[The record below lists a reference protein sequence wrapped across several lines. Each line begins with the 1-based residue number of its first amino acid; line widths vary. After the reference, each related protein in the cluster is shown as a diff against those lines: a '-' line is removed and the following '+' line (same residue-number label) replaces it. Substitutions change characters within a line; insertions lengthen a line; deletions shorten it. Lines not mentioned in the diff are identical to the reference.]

1 MNLFAH
7 VMNRTFFFLSLVA
20 VCVGSWWVTNFAQA
34 QAPEAE
40 RTAKI
45 YLAAFFAGDVK
56 GAANLTDPRTLER
69 IRESFLADLLKADP
83 ESEKAILANFGA
95 GATTATLSQMDARSL
110 YVAVTEAEHR
120 RNPALVEAMRQTR
133 FKVLGSAP
141 NPSGGVIVRFTITS
155 PGDGKTTSKDSG
167 LMMRQVQ
174 GEWKVV
180 GNVPP

>member
-1 MNLFAH
+1 
-7 VMNRTFFFLSLVA
+7 MNRTRFFLFVA
-20 VCVGSWWVTNFAQA
+20 VCVGSWWMTTVAQA
-34 QAPEAE
+34 QAPDAE
-40 RTAKI
+40 RIAKI

-83 ESEKAILANFGA
+83 ESEKVILANFGA

-120 RNPALVEAMRQTR
+120 RNPVVVEAMKQTR

-141 NPSGGVIVRFTITS
+141 SPSGGVTVRFRVTA
-155 PGDGKTTSKDSG
+155 PGDGGADSKDSG

>member
-1 MNLFAH
+1 MNFLSL
-7 VMNRTFFFLSLVA
+7 VMNRTRFLSFVA
-20 VCVGSWWVTNFAQA
+20 VCLGSWWVATLAQA
-34 QAPEAE
+34 QAPDAE

-45 YLAAFFAGDVK
+45 YLSAFFSGDVK
-56 GAANLTDPRTLER
+56 AAANLTDPRTLER

-83 ESEKAILANFGA
+83 QAEKAILANFGA
-95 GATTATLSQMDARSL
+95 GATTAKLSQMDTRSL

-120 RNPALVEAMRQTR
+120 RNPAVVEAMKQTR

-141 NPSGGVIVRFTITS
+141 NPSGGVTVRFTITT
-155 PGDGKTTSKDSG
+155 PGDGKTTPKDSG

-180 GNVPP
+180 GHVPS

>member
-1 MNLFAH
+1 
-7 VMNRTFFFLSLVA
+7 MNRIRFFSLVA
-20 VCVGSWWVTNFAQA
+20 VCFGSCGLTISAQTSA
-34 QAPEAE
+34 SDAE

-45 YLAAFFAGDVK
+45 YLSAFFSGDVK
-56 GAANLTDPRTLER
+56 AAANLTDPRTLER

-95 GATTATLSQMDARSL
+95 GATTAKLSQMDTRSL
-110 YVAVTEAEHR
+110 YVAVKEAEHR
-120 RNPALVEAMRQTR
+120 RNPAVVEAMKQTR

-141 NPSGGVIVRFTITS
+141 NPSGGVIVRFTVTT
-155 PGDGKTTSKDSG
+155 PGDGKTTSKESG

>member
-1 MNLFAH
+1 MNFPSL
-7 VMNRTFFFLSLVA
+7 VMNRTRFFSLIA
-20 VCVGSWWVTNFAQA
+20 VCVGSWWVTTFAQA
-34 QAPEAE
+34 QAPDVE

-69 IRESFLADLLKADP
+69 LRESFLADLLKADP

-95 GATTATLSQMDARSL
+95 GATTAKLSQMDARSL

-120 RNPALVEAMRQTR
+120 RNPALVATMKQTR

-141 NPSGGVIVRFTITS
+141 NPSGGVTVRFMITA
-155 PGDGKTTSKDSG
+155 PGDGKTDSKESG